1 MSLPSLSESWTAGCG
16 LLAQAAGP
24 AAQGAADTALDATRS
39 PGLEQFLPWLAC
51 AAVGGGAACLGRWV
65 TRVLHTEDLQQ
76 GDEWRYDIS
85 RINELRKADALF
97 RVFQPVIRWL
107 APWNRRAFAES
118 LPEIQREIQAS
129 GMTRF
134 WLAEEYLARI
144 ELIVL
149 LFAPVALYLGFKAM
163 QAPGLV
169 IAMATLGVS
178 GWLMRRM
185 LHRRATRRLQAIKR
199 RLPFLLDLLTLLME
213 AGANFLR
220 ALDQSILEFEGHPI
234 SQEFGR
240 VLTDMR
246 MGKTRTEAFEAMAR
260 RLGDEEVASIINSII
275 QGENLGTPLANV
287 FRTQSDVL
295 RIKRTQRAETVAG
308 EAGVNMLLPGILVMA
323 STVLIIIGPFALNY
337 MFSGLN
343 L

>member
-1 MSLPSLSESWTAGCG
+1 MSIAGLVETWTAGVG
-16 LLAQAAGP
+16 LLAQAG
-24 AAQGAADTALDATRS
+24 GAALGGADEALDAAQES
-39 PGLEQFLPWLAC
+39 GLDQVLPWLAC
-51 AAVGGGAACLGRWV
+51 AAVGGGLACLGTWISRM
-65 TRVLHTEDLQQ
+65 LSTEDLRQ

-85 RINELRKADALF
+85 RINELRKADALY

-107 APWNRRAFAES
+107 APLNRRAFADS

-129 GMTRF
+129 GMPRF

-149 LFAPVALYLGFKAM
+149 LFAPVVLYVGFKAM

-169 IAMATLGVS
+169 IALAMLGVS
-178 GWLMRRM
+178 GWLMRRG
-185 LHRRATRRLQAIKR
+185 LFRRADRRLRAIKR
-199 RLPFLLDLLTLLME
+199 RMPFLLDLLTLLME

-220 ALDQSILEFEGHPI
+220 ALDQSILEFEGHAI

-260 RLGDEEVASIINSII
+260 RLGDEEVASIIHSII

-295 RIKRTQRAETVAG
+295 RIKRTQRAEAVAG

-337 MFSGLN
+337 LFSGLN
-343 L
+343 I